1 MENNFL
7 SKFGKSGGG
16 LNDVINKAETQ
27 LSNVLDN
34 SYVYVTLCVFLGLY
48 AAFAAPNLP
57 KNVALLLDTT
67 VVRVIFAAVIV
78 FTAFASP
85 VAAILLA
92 VAFIVTL
99 QTANKYK
106 LYDNSESVLAPGS
119 ISWLPSARQGARGSD
134 GDASQA
140 SNARSQSYT
149 RQGRLGESVLG
160 GVSSVANNVT
170 GSVREVGSGVVNGV
184 SELSNSVFNS
194 ARTVGGGVVGGV
206 QQVGKGLAV
215 GVEHVGSGVY
225 KGVSNLGG
233 CVVKSASQIGSG
245 LVEGVQDLT
254 GGLVG
259 GVKQLGSGVVGGVQ
273 QLTGGVVNSTRHLG
287 KGVMGGFK
295 ELGLAEHYT
304 NSVPTPADKCDFA
317 PFTTHEQFDY
327 STSNLVPGSNQGSC
341 VQSFSNQFC
350 IQGLQ
355 SSGVGGYT
363 TEGYLNVEPEVSH
376 NPGDEHFYGGNEDET
391 NEYFYSN
398 APNTPPTSNNPSSN
412 NTCDKRMTKEACGA
426 TICHW
431 NESATPKCAD
441 SPCDK
446 RENQSDCGSNCHWT
460 PPTSDGTTKGKCSN
474 KPAAP

>member
-140 SNARSQSYT
+140 SNARSGSYS
-149 RQGRLGESVLG
+149 RQGRFGESVLG

-184 SELSNSVFNS
+184 SELSSSVFNS
-194 ARTVGGGVVGGV
+194 ARSVGGGVVGGV

-327 STSNLVPGSNQGSC
+327 ATSNLVPGSNQGSC

-363 TEGYLNVEPEVSH
+363 TEGYLNVEPEVSQ
-376 NPGDEHFYGGNEDET
+376 NAGDEHFYGGNEDET
-391 NEYFYSN
+391 NEYFYTN
-398 APNTPPTSNNPSSN
+398 AQATSNSQNDP
-412 NTCDKRMTKEACGA
+412 CDKRQTKDACG
-426 TICHW
+426 TTNCTW
-431 NESATPKCAD
+431 NDTAKQCAD
-441 SPCDK
+441 TPCDK
-446 RENQSDCGSNCHWT
+446 RETEPVCGANCKWT
-460 PPTSDGTTKGKCSN
+460 PPSSDGTTKGTCSN
-474 KPAAP
+474 KPTTPAPAAP

>member
-7 SKFGKSGGG
+7 SKFGTTGDS
-16 LNDVINKAETQ
+16 LNNVINKAETQ
-27 LSNVLDN
+27 LGNVLDN
-34 SYVYVTLCVFLGLY
+34 SYVYVALCVFLGLY

-78 FTAFASP
+78 LTAFTNP
-85 VAAILLA
+85 IAAILLA

-119 ISWLPSARQGARGSD
+119 ISWLPSARQGARGSE
-134 GDASQA
+134 GDASRA
-140 SNARSQSYT
+140 SDARSATSS
-149 RQGRLGESVLG
+149 GRGKFGESVLG

-184 SELSNSVFNS
+184 SELSSSVFNS
-194 ARTVGGGVVGGV
+194 ARSVGGGVVGGV

-225 KGVSNLGG
+225 KGVSNFGG

-245 LVEGVQDLT
+245 LVEGVQNVT

-259 GVKQLGSGVVGGVQ
+259 GVQQFGSGVVGGVQ
-273 QLTGGVVNSTRHLG
+273 ELTGGVVNTTRHLG

-295 ELGLAEHYT
+295 QLGLAEHYT

-317 PFTTHEQFDY
+317 PFTTQDQFNHIE
-327 STSNLVPGSNQGSC
+327 SNLVPGVNQGSC

-363 TEGYLNVEPEVSH
+363 TEGYLNVEPEVSQ
-376 NPGDEHFYGGNEDET
+376 NAGQEHFYGGDDDET
-391 NEYFYSN
+391 NEYFSN
-398 APNTPPTSNNPSSN
+398 ANSCLGKVQAQCVDSCEWKNGQCDMKAAAAAPAAAAPADAAPKCESYSTDEMKCKGEQSCSWEPPKCS
-412 NTCDKRMTKEACGA
+412 TKP
-426 TICHW
+426 
-431 NESATPKCAD
+431 TPKKE
-441 SPCDK
+441 PFY
-446 RENQSDCGSNCHWT
+446 
-460 PPTSDGTTKGKCSN
+460 N
-474 KPAAP
+474 KY